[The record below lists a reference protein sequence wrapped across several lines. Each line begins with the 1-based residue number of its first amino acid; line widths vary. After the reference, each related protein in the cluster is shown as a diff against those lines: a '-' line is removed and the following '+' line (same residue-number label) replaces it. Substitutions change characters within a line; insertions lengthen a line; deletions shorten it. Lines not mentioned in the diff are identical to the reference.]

1 MKMSRTDYADLLIS
15 TQRHRKHLLHRPNS
29 PNRPIGLERQASG
42 HVPQQYEGSHM
53 YRVGSGK
60 FIVGTLIP
68 LNTIVLARSEK
79 TLGVLR
85 FIVWT
90 FQGLMGLWLLGVV
103 GLAIA
108 AIFLRRDVNLR
119 APRVDSV
126 STVRTT
132 LGNRL
137 E

>member
-1 MKMSRTDYADLLIS
+1 
-15 TQRHRKHLLHRPNS
+15 
-29 PNRPIGLERQASG
+29 
-42 HVPQQYEGSHM
+42 M

-60 FIVGTLIP
+60 FIVGALVP

-79 TLGVLR
+79 TLTVLR
-85 FIVWT
+85 VIVWT
-90 FQGLMGLWLLGVV
+90 FQGLMGLWLLGIVA
-103 GLAIA
+103 LAITA
-108 AIFLRRDVNLR
+108 FFLRRDVNLR

-126 STVRTT
+126 PRVRTA

>member
-1 MKMSRTDYADLLIS
+1 
-15 TQRHRKHLLHRPNS
+15 
-29 PNRPIGLERQASG
+29 
-42 HVPQQYEGSHM
+42 M

-60 FIVGTLIP
+60 FIVGTLVP

-85 FIVWT
+85 LIVWT

-108 AIFLRRDVNLR
+108 AVFLRRDVNLR

-126 STVRTT
+126 PRVRTT
-132 LGNRL
+132 LGNHL